1 MEVKHLIKIPSRSGP
16 DRIYLEEERGR
27 IVAWGGG
34 GLLVEVHHGPSPPLL
49 LERERD
55 RGDGIRGGTDE
66 AAVVGDAAG

>member
-1 MEVKHLIKIPSRSGP
+1 M
-16 DRIYLEEERGR
+16 
-27 IVAWGGG
+27 AWGGG
-34 GLLVEVHHGPSPPLL
+34 GLLVEVHHGPSSPLL